1 MRWPTLYCSIS
12 SGWYDEMTYLV
23 LLYESSGWYEWW
35 VIWVVDDVMRW
46 ATLCCSPSC
55 GLYEWWMI
63 WVVYDVMRW
72 PTLCCSMSCGWY
84 EWWMI
89 WVVDDVM
96 RWPTLCCSMSIWI
109 VSVSPIVGWSSA
121 RLASALPSH
130 SSRELMASATLPDVS
145 SASSSLFWLQIQGAQ
160 FISYLMCLRPNQ
172 TDSVLYIFP

>member
-12 SGWYDEMTYLV
+12 SGWYDEMTYIV

-46 ATLCCSPSC
+46 ATLCCS
-55 GLYEWWMI
+55 
-63 WVVYDVMRW
+63 
-72 PTLCCSMSCGWY
+72 MSCGWY

-89 WVVDDVM
+89 WVVDDAL

-145 SASSSLFWLQIQGAQ
+145 SASSSLFWLQIYGAQ
-160 FISYLMCLRPNQ
+160 FISYLMCLRSNQ
-172 TDSVLYIFP
+172 TDSVSISSHRIQLRKTNLILNVQANYIQR